1 MTMRQQNTNT
11 TPHNKSQFAN
21 LNTLEIVTAEL
32 ESRIAGQQLDLPMLP
47 KVAGA
52 VIAMTQDQS
61 ADMAGL
67 AQLIQQDQALASRV
81 MKIANSPVYRGVN
94 PMSSLQQAIARMGM
108 KAISEMALAA
118 SVGAKVF
125 NVAGYEA
132 EVSSLWKHSIAAA
145 GWAKE
150 IARIRRRNVESAFMC
165 GLLHQIG
172 KPVTLQALV
181 DIQNSKG
188 AHLPAEDM
196 HQLIDKYHVT
206 VGCTLGRDWELPA
219 MVVESMGFYQKYR
232 EAEQFGREAMIA
244 AGSDLLADELLGEEE
259 MNMERLLDSD
269 VMEDLNLYDEDI
281 ELLITKE
288 EDILSMVEVMAI

>member
-1 MTMRQQNTNT
+1 MNMRQQQTNT
-11 TPHNKSQFAN
+11 VQHNKSQVAN
-21 LNTLEIVTAEL
+21 INAIELVTAEL

-125 NVAGYEA
+125 NVSGYEA
-132 EVSSLWKHSIAAA
+132 EVASLWKHSLASA

-172 KPVTLQALV
+172 KPVTLQTLV
-181 DIQNSKG
+181 DIQDSIG
-188 AHLPAEDM
+188 AHLSLEDM
-196 HQLIDKYHVT
+196 HRLIEKFHVT
-206 VGCTLGRDWELPA
+206 VGCTLGQDWELPA
-219 MVVESMGFYQKYR
+219 MVVESIGFYQRYH

-244 AGSDLLADELLGEEE
+244 AGSDLLADELLGEEK
-259 MNMERLLDSD
+259 MNMELLLDSD

-281 ELLITKE
+281 ELLLSKE
-288 EDILSMVEVMAI
+288 ADILGMVEVMAI